1 MWILEFGGTV
11 VSIVFEVVVQNL
23 IVIRPTQ
30 LLRRDFGSG
39 RQNQISA
46 PLILTIVI
54 VVTVP
59 REAKS
64 RAQLESV
71 LSCRRLR

>member
-46 PLILTIVI
+46 PLILTT